1 MIYVIAAQQNFHC
14 QQFFKMLELLG
25 YEWADRLEHVNF
37 GEWRGSAQ
45 TTSAHSGLGM
55 VLGMSTRRGTV
66 KFLDDILQEA
76 KLSMHEQ
83 MSKNEDKYKQIE
95 NPEEVSDIIGQT
107 AVKIQDMGGKR

>member
-1 MIYVIAAQQNFHC
+1 MPECH
-14 QQFFKMLELLG
+14 
-25 YEWADRLEHVNF
+25 ADSR
-37 GEWRGSAQ
+37 
-45 TTSAHSGLGM
+45 LGM